1 MEKIWFLHPVLSVA
15 PFNRVEK
22 YTYLSIILSM
32 YQLCFSTASYL
43 LFSLLHC
50 LSSLFFSSI
59 LFSRLK
65 ELQRSFLINP
75 LCRYSYGGKP
85 ILAVANEINPGRC
98 GLCGRPRQFE
108 MQLMPPLLYFLQEA
122 LDDNQRQ
129 MVENWDWMT
138 LLVYTCPEVGI
149 LPLSEI
155 LNLSRE
161 LFLALSQF

>member
-1 MEKIWFLHPVLSVA
+1 
-15 PFNRVEK
+15 
-22 YTYLSIILSM
+22 
-32 YQLCFSTASYL
+32 
-43 LFSLLHC
+43 
-50 LSSLFFSSI
+50 
-59 LFSRLK
+59 
-65 ELQRSFLINP
+65 

-85 ILAVANEINPGRC
+85 ILAVADEINPGSC

-155 LNLSRE
+155 LNLPR
-161 LFLALSQF
+161 